1 LERDEEDD
9 FRRDAD
15 LRLVERFCRAF
26 DAARFLVGIFCH
38 YFLFVFFCFSI
49 KMRFF
54 VGRAM
59 SMSSSDLDTLRDQ
72 LLSYIKTRAEQFK
85 SPWLLKRSL
94 YRLLTKDKQARTAA
108 GQRVFWMHIKK
119 LVRSQSIPGFTSCDK
134 KGYRVC
140 FRDGKI
146 RKKWCSKCRDG
157 KTIALCKSCKPVIR
171 FVCKQ
176 VEEEKVENEVKEQV
190 EEQVDE
196 KVESPTSFKGLSF
209 TQFILPQVLA
219 GFESEDKPTMR
230 CGNAAMLRIIDDA
243 CQGERRSNDLTVVN
257 QLLERVY
264 GIRPERTFKLWIAPI
279 RSVNAAVSLFGLVH
293 LDDTNSVREQS
304 CKVGNH
310 HVWGFNEKD
319 VFKWYSLQADDIVIF
334 GNVQE
339 GMIFQAF
346 VSSKFIWKP
355 NCSKAV
361 FPFHKTEGGWTY
373 GFVVHNVLKIRLRGT
388 RYLQLC
394 HNAPFQTQTMIKNM
408 ADHDAW
414 LKALKPRK
422 KKTQKLH

>member
-1 LERDEEDD
+1 MAVYVRQGRFSKLDLLLERDEEED

-15 LRLVERFCRAF
+15 PRLVERFCRVF
-26 DAARFLVGIFCH
+26 DTARFLVGISSTKFCLFM
-38 YFLFVFFCFSI
+38 FLSFY
-49 KMRFF
+49 KR
-54 VGRAM
+54 RAFRRTDAP
-59 SMSSSDLDTLRDQ
+59 SMSTSDLDTLRDQ
-72 LLSYIKTRAEQFK
+72 LLAYIKTRAEQFK

-94 YRLLTKDKQARTAA
+94 YRLLTKDKHARTAA
-108 GQRVFWMHIKK
+108 GQRVFWTHVKK

-157 KTIALCKSCKPVIR
+157 TTLTSCKSCKPVIR
-171 FVCKQ
+171 FVYKQ
-176 VEEEKVENEVKEQV
+176 AEEEKAEEQVEEKVEAHV
-190 EEQVDE
+190 EEN
-196 KVESPTSFKGLSF
+196 VESPTSFKGLSF

-219 GFESEDKPTMR
+219 GFENADKPTMR
-230 CGNAAMLRIIDDA
+230 CGNAAMLHIIDDA
-243 CQGERRSNDLTVVN
+243 CQQRSNDLTVVN

-264 GIRPERTFKLWIAPI
+264 GTRPERTFKLWIAPI
-279 RSVNAAVSLFGLVH
+279 RSVNATVSLFGLVH
-293 LDDTNSVREQS
+293 LDDTNSVREQA
-304 CKVGNH
+304 CKPGNH

-361 FPFHKTEGGWTY
+361 
-373 GFVVHNVLKIRLRGT
+373 
-388 RYLQLC
+388 
-394 HNAPFQTQTMIKNM
+394 
-408 ADHDAW
+408 
-414 LKALKPRK
+414 
-422 KKTQKLH
+422 